1 MKQNKIHVK
10 ERYFNVKNI
19 AEKMK
24 NLLEKIS
31 KKTHLNKRLILTV
44 ALLVAGISALLL
56 SELVPPSRAVPTL
69 TTTAYRQDDVY
80 EYERKLEERLVSMVS
95 SIEGAGRT
103 KVMVTLESGSEDIY
117 LHDYNYGENIEPSGE
132 NSMERKDEYV
142 IVDGSA
148 GEQGIVVRVA
158 EPKVRGVAVVCDGG
172 GSELVREQIV
182 RTVTALLD
190 ISSARVSVA
199 KMN

>member
-1 MKQNKIHVK
+1 MI
-10 ERYFNVKNI
+10 NI
-19 AEKMK
+19 AEKTKILIETISTKTRMNK
-24 NLLEKIS
+24 KLL
-31 KKTHLNKRLILTV
+31 LV
-44 ALLVAGISALLL
+44 AGLLVAGIAALLL
-56 SELVPPSRAVPTL
+56 SEVVQPEQVVSAQ
-69 TTTAYRQDDVY
+69 TTAAPYADTVY
-80 EYERKLEERLVSMVS
+80 EYEKKLEERLISMIS
-95 SIEGAGRT
+95 SIEGAGST
-103 KVMVTLESGSEDIY
+103 KVMVTLESGSEDVY
-117 LHDYNYGENIEPSGE
+117 LHNYNYGENIEPSGE

-158 EPKVRGVAVVCDGG
+158 EPKVRGVAVVCEGG

-182 RTVTALLD
+182 NTVTALLD

>member
-1 MKQNKIHVK
+1 M
-10 ERYFNVKNI
+10 KNI
-19 AEKMK
+19 AEKTK
-24 NLLEKIS
+24 KLVGTISAKTRLS
-31 KKTHLNKRLILTV
+31 KKLLLTV
-44 ALLVAGISALLL
+44 ALLVAGIAALLL
-56 SELVPPSRAVPTL
+56 SEITKPSEAVSAQ
-69 TTTAYRQDDVY
+69 TTAVSQADAVY
-80 EYERKLEERLVSMVS
+80 EYEKKLEERLVSMIS
-95 SIEGAGRT
+95 SIDGAGNT
-103 KVMVTLESGSEDIY
+103 KVMLTLESGSEDVY
-117 LHDYNYGENIEPSGE
+117 LHNYNYGENIEPSGE

-158 EPKVRGVAVVCDGG
+158 EPKVRGVAVVCEGG

-182 RTVTALLD
+182 STVTALLD